1 MVRWTSRTWGLQRG
15 SMASMKRP
23 RSRMPH
29 WRCKASLPM
38 WRWVFGNGHS
48 LYPIAYGT
56 YGLEAR
62 GKTWKTN
69 NEPSKW
75 KWTSSIWKFKTSFW
89 RSWTTI
95 FRNGECCSTY
105 IFRIPIDRYWF
116 FFVPTKPYS
125 LEDQSGKL
133 EAPLLALERRSDV
146 SPCTSCLCLYYSAY
160 FNFLISRKGKAYHW
174 TSWWA
179 LKMMGLGKLFF
190 GEGGKVA
197 WHGRHPIYSWPWF
210 QPLWLHWNYLDL
222 VRKQRKVPKISA
234 GWNSH

>member
-116 FFVPTKPYS
+116 F
-125 LEDQSGKL
+125 
-133 EAPLLALERRSDV
+133 
-146 SPCTSCLCLYYSAY
+146 LCLLNPTLWKTNVASWKLHCWHWRDEVTCRLVLRVYVSTTVLI
-160 FNFLISRKGKAYHW
+160 LIS
-174 TSWWA
+174 
-179 LKMMGLGKLFF
+179 
-190 GEGGKVA
+190 
-197 WHGRHPIYSWPWF
+197 
-210 QPLWLHWNYLDL
+210 
-222 VRKQRKVPKISA
+222 
-234 GWNSH
+234 